1 MADLLLMAATVQQAL
16 AGERTAWDRIVERLY
31 PWALSLARRRLPRG
45 IPAEDAVQEAFLT
58 AYAKLPDLR
67 QHAALPS
74 WIASIICSH
83 CMRLIHDRPP
93 ETSLDHLAEA
103 GLLPPALEPD
113 PEDALAA
120 MQLFGAFDAA
130 LEVLPPALR
139 EVCRLHYRRG
149 LSVPEVAVAC
159 ALPEGTVK
167 KRLFTARPRLQ
178 ELLARFRSPGLFR
191 VGYMPITDHLLAM
204 CAERM
209 NQGRGLPLLSRRY
222 LSWVALTSDL
232 EHGRL
237 DAAFVMA
244 PIALD
249 LRHAGAPLVYVLN
262 AHHGG
267 SSLCVSTSPV
277 RHRCLGLPDA
287 RSTHAVLLPRIAQ
300 EHPLLGCLPTTIVN
314 PSAAL
319 ASIRHNAIGGFFCAE
334 PWGVK
339 CASLGLGER
348 ILRSTDVLP
357 EHMCCI
363 LAVRREFA
371 QRRGEELAAYVRL
384 LLRAR
389 DRVRRDAD
397 FGASAQCVCTGIAAG
412 LVRQVLEERS
422 VSFEDLAPDQ
432 GRMDALARM
441 ARDAGVLPP
450 ECSAEGF
457 AHPEYA
463 ATT

>member
-1 MADLLLMAATVQQAL
+1 MADLLMAATVQQAL
-16 AGERTAWDRIVERLY
+16 AGERTAWEQIVERLY

-45 IPAEDAVQEAFLT
+45 VPAEDAVQEAFLT

-67 QHAALPS
+67 QHAALPA
-74 WIASIICSH
+74 WLASIICSH
-83 CMRLIHDRPP
+83 CTRLIHDRAS
-93 ETSLDHLAEA
+93 EQSLDQLVEA
-103 GLLPPALEPD
+103 GLLPPNLEPG
-113 PEDALAA
+113 PEDVLAA
-120 MQLFGAFDAA
+120 MQLFEAFDAA

-149 LSVPEVAVAC
+149 LSVPEVATAC

-178 ELLARFRSPGLFR
+178 ALLARFRSPGLFR

-222 LSWVALTSDL
+222 LSWAALAADL

-249 LRHAGAPLVYVLN
+249 LRHAGAPLAYVLDG
-262 AHHGG
+262 HHGG
-267 SSLCVSTSPV
+267 SSLCLSTSPV

-287 RSTHAVLLPRIAQ
+287 RSTHAVFLPSIVL
-300 EHPLLGCLPTTIVN
+300 EHPQLECLPTTIVN
-314 PSAAL
+314 PSAAPG
-319 ASIRHNAIGGFFCAE
+319 SIRHNAIGGFFCAE
-334 PWGVK
+334 PWGAK

-348 ILRSTDVLP
+348 LLRSADVLP
-357 EHMCCI
+357 GHLCCI
-363 LAVRREFA
+363 LAVRQEFA
-371 QRRGEELAAYVRL
+371 ARHGEELATYVRL

-389 DRVRRDAD
+389 DRVRRDVD
-397 FGASAQCVCTGIAAG
+397 FAAAAQAACTGIEYG
-412 LVRQVLEERS
+412 LCRRVLEDRA
-422 VSFEDLAPDQ
+422 VSFEDLEPDQ

-457 AHPEYA
+457 ARPEFA
-463 ATT
+463 ATS